1 MDAGMDEPLPVADAA
16 RVMGISRDA
25 LYKRIRRD
33 SVGWEKGE
41 DGRIYVHVDTAT
53 DAATDADIDAAIDAS
68 TDQAAL
74 IASLEE
80 QVSYL
85 REVVRSRDD
94 EIRRREE
101 EYREEARRKDH
112 LLAAALERIP
122 AIEPPD
128 TVPSE
133 TRGSS
138 ENAPE
143 GESRKRPF
151 TEEEEPSQRRSW
163 WRAFFGLE

>member
-1 MDAGMDEPLPVADAA
+1 MDDPLPVAEAA

-53 DAATDADIDAAIDAS
+53 DAATDADIDAAMDAS
-68 TDQAAL
+68 KDQVAL

-85 REVVRSRDD
+85 REVIRSRDE

-101 EYREEARRKDH
+101 EYREESRRKDH

-122 AIEPPD
+122 ELEAPAD
-128 TVPSE
+128 TTAE
-133 TRGSS
+133 TR
-138 ENAPE
+138 
-143 GESRKRPF
+143 ESPVSAS
-151 TEEEEPSQRRSW
+151 EEEGKGEAPQEERRSW
-163 WRAFFGLE
+163 WRRLFGG

>member
-1 MDAGMDEPLPVADAA
+1 MDTGMADPLPVADAA

-41 DGRIYVHVDTAT
+41 DGRIYVYVDTAT
-53 DAATDADIDAAIDAS
+53 DTSTEAAIAASMAAS
-68 TDQAAL
+68 TDQSAL

-128 TVPSE
+128 TPSE
-133 TRGSS
+133 SRESPGTPS
-138 ENAPE
+138 EEPHSTHAPPE
-143 GESRKRPF
+143 QQ
-151 TEEEEPSQRRSW
+151 EPSQRRSW